1 MIKKITILFLIAMS
15 VSSCVSSKKIVYFQD
30 INNHTQNEGDS
41 PVSYETKLKVD
52 DLLLIIVSAPDPL
65 AAQPF
70 NLPVAGVMNNS
81 TQSVDMS
88 NVQARFQSY
97 LIDKEGN
104 IQFPVLGKLKL
115 GGLTRIEALA
125 KLDTELKK
133 YINEPTV
140 NLRILNYKISVI
152 GEVAKSGEFSLVSE
166 RVTLLEAL
174 SMAGDLTIYGNRN
187 KVWVIREIDGVKTH
201 NLIDL
206 TSSAFLNSPYYYLTQ
221 NDVVYVEPN
230 KTKMN
235 SSMVGPNTT
244 VIISALS
251 LLLTTIALITR

>member
-15 VSSCVSSKKIVYFQD
+15 VSSCVSRKKIVYFQD
-30 INNHTQNEGDS
+30 VSTHTQNEGTS
-41 PVSYETKLKVD
+41 PVSYETRLKAD

-70 NLPVAGVMNNS
+70 NLPLAGVMNS
-81 TQSVDMS
+81 SVGSVDMA
-88 NVQARFQSY
+88 NVQARYQSY

-115 GGLTRIEALA
+115 AGLTRIEALS
-125 KLDTELKK
+125 KLNAELKK

-152 GEVAKSGEFSLVSE
+152 GEVARSGEFSLVSE
-166 RVTLLEAL
+166 RITLLEAL

-187 KVWVIREIDGVKTH
+187 RVWVIREADGVKTH

-206 TSSAFLNSPYYYLTQ
+206 TSADFLNSPYYYLTQ

-244 VIISALS
+244 VLISALS

>member
-30 INNHTQNEGDS
+30 ISQSQNS
-41 PVSYETKLKVD
+41 PVSYETRLKAD

-70 NLPVAGVMNNS
+70 NLPLAAVMNS
-81 TQSVDMS
+81 SVGSVDMA
-88 NVQARFQSY
+88 NVQARYQSY
-97 LIDKEGN
+97 LVDKEGN

-115 GGLTRIEALA
+115 GGLTRIEALS
-125 KLDTELKK
+125 KLNTELKK

-152 GEVAKSGEFSLVSE
+152 GEVIRSGEFSIVSE
-166 RVTLLEAL
+166 RITLLEAL

-187 KVWVIREIDGVKTH
+187 RVWVIREVDGVKTH

-206 TSSAFLNSPYYYLTQ
+206 TSSDFLSSPYYYLTQ

-230 KTKMN
+230 KTKIN
-235 SSMVGPNTT
+235 SSMIGPNTT